1 MARFTIHPPY
11 FIDRFRSADPKE
23 LRDTSNT
30 LFAELHRFLR
40 YVLNANDQVQQEL
53 DDLTGDEGDGILTE
67 KQIHAKIMI
76 RVSLDF

>member
-11 FIDRFRSADPKE
+11 FIDRFRSADPKN

-40 YVLNANDQVQQEL
+40 YLMDANDQVQQEIE
-53 DDLTGDEGDGILTE
+53 DITGDEGGLNAKE
-67 KQIHAKIMI
+67 AHAKMMI
-76 RVSLDF
+76 RESLGF